1 MSGLER
7 VQRRE
12 AIAATALAGLLANPG
27 GPIQHRPD
35 TGWGLT
41 NCTAEHVARLA
52 VAMADELLTALDEP
66 TERES

>member
-1 MSGLER
+1 VSDLER

-27 GPIQHRPD
+27 GPIQYRPD

-41 NCTAEHVARLA
+41 NCTEEHVARLA
-52 VAMADELLTALDEP
+52 TYMADELIAALDEP
-66 TERES
+66 TEGER